1 MKITR
6 IIWLHDYVSK
16 IETKHGVYRN
26 EIRQVLLSNPRIRR
40 VGKGKRRKGEHLYA
54 AYGQT
59 EAGRYLVIFFIHKV
73 TNEALL
79 ISARDMDSK
88 ERRRYGRK

>member
-1 MKITR
+1 VKITR

-16 IETKHGVYRN
+16 IEIKHRVYRD
-26 EIRQVLLSNPRIRR
+26 EIRQILLSTPRIRR
-40 VGKGKRRKGEHLYA
+40 VGKGKRRKDEHLYA

-73 TNEALL
+73 GNEALI
-79 ISARDMDSK
+79 ISARDMDNK